1 MVAQENIIADV
12 GGLQTSS
19 LTLLIPIT
27 ASMEQALMDLF
38 KAPGQIP
45 KWCQPDFME
54 ASGALPIHT
63 NSVFTRIFNR

>member
-27 ASMEQALMDLF
+27 ASMEQAFMDLF
-38 KAPGQIP
+38 EAPG
-45 KWCQPDFME
+45 
-54 ASGALPIHT
+54 
-63 NSVFTRIFNR
+63 